1 MQPQHMTFYMHKTHT
16 STSVITMQMLVLFDT

>member
-1 MQPQHMTFYMHKTHT
+1 MQQQHVTFYMHNMHT